1 MSRTL
6 KKVDYDHALDLT
18 VRLGECLPSDHL
30 ARFMSRRISLL
41 LRSVSDPSARASR
54 QRLSTTLGRFR
65 LWHIALRVTKRG
77 KPEGERNQKD
87 EQTNTAVDEAHI
99 PGLRNCQATK

>member
-1 MSRTL
+1 M
-6 KKVDYDHALDLT
+6 HAQECEDL
-18 VRLGECLPSDHL
+18 
-30 ARFMSRRISLL
+30 
-41 LRSVSDPSARASR
+41 SARAPR

-65 LWHIALRVTKRG
+65 LWHIALRVPKWC

-87 EQTNTAVDEAHI
+87 QQTNTAVDQAHV